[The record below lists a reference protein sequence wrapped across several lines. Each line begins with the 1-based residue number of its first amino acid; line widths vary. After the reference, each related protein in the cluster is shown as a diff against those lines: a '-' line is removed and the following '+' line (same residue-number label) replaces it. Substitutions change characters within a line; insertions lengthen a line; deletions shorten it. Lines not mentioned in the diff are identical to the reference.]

1 MPVERVVRWAS
12 LDSSRMP
19 KSVACSGRGRLLDL
33 GTLNEITDT
42 QSRLDGF
49 VTGIVGKDIDGNP
62 VVVDAKP
69 TKTALRTVDQLWDR
83 DKPLKTMRCY
93 NVKAETIFQVSN
105 PD

>member
-42 QSRLDGF
+42 KSRLDGF

-83 DKPLKTMRCY
+83 YKPLKTMRCY
-93 NVKAETIFQVSN
+93 NVKAERIFQVSN